1 MYWSQPVAKLPEFQQ
16 KQYAFAA
23 HIRDPENNPAP
34 SGVEDRRMAIY
45 RELFFNNLHNL
56 LGSTFPVIK
65 KLHEPEKFRS
75 LIRAFMVR
83 HEAQTPYFL
92 EIPREFLA
100 FLEAEYELQDDDFP
114 FLVELAH
121 YEWAE
126 LALSVSEEVNDG
138 QGVDPDG
145 NLLEGIPVR
154 SKLAWTF
161 AYQYPVHRI
170 STDYKPTEP
179 GEAPTFLAICRK
191 ASDDMDF
198 MELNPVTARLLE
210 LIEANAND
218 TGRELLLKLAKEI
231 DYPDAAALLEHG
243 AAAMLQMRQAEI
255 LLGTKS

>member
-1 MYWSQPVAKLPEFQQ
+1 VAKIPEFQQ

-92 EIPREFLA
+92 EVPREFLA
-100 FLEAEYELQDDDFP
+100 FLENEYELQDDDFP

-121 YEWAE
+121 YEWVE
-126 LALSVSEEVNDG
+126 LALSVSEETNEG
-138 QGVDPDG
+138 RSADPDG
-145 NLLEGIPVR
+145 DLLEGIPVR
-154 SKLAWTF
+154 SALAWTY

-170 STDYKPTEP
+170 TPEFRPTAP
-179 GEAPTFLAICRK
+179 GETPTFLAICRK
-191 ASDDMDF
+191 ANDDMDF

-210 LIEANAND
+210 LIEENEKD
-218 TGRELLLKLAKEI
+218 SGRELLLKLAKEI
-231 DYPDAAALLEHG
+231 NYPDAEALVEHG
-243 AAAMLQMRQAEI
+243 AEAMQQMRRAEI